1 MITVNIREEEEYIKL
16 GQALKKGNLVS
27 SGVEAKMVILDGLV
41 TVNGEVEMQ
50 RGKKLHD
57 GDVVSYDGETLKIVK

>member
-1 MITVNIREEEEYIKL
+1 MITVNIREEEEFIKL

-57 GDVVSYDGETLKIVK
+57 GDIVSYDGETLKIVK

>member
-1 MITVNIREEEEYIKL
+1 MITVNIREEEEFIKL

-57 GDVVSYDGETLKIVK
+57 GDIVSYDGVTLKIVK